1 MNGLERILATVT
13 GDEADYQP
21 FTMLLSLYGASL
33 IKCDTPT
40 YYRNP
45 ELWFEGQQAV
55 VDTFDPDIVISP
67 FSFPIEA
74 GAFGSELIFLNKYG
88 PNVRKPIITSLSQI
102 NSLRIPDFEKSEAI
116 KFFLRGNELL
126 SGKYKGNKAIASPI
140 HSPADLPSLLMGIEM
155 WIDTLLFHPE
165 HVDRIMQKTVEH
177 FVRLGNEFLASG
189 TTFLVVPVNFT
200 NPMMITEKMFSK
212 LLPYLESAFS
222 QINGP
227 IVIHNGGCKIMS
239 FIDRFVKLPSVI
251 ALVLEQTESFDEAR
265 RIIGDQIVLMG
276 NFDGPNFVNL
286 TKEKATDI
294 TLKILNNR
302 KNDKHF
308 IFATSNADIPYDTP
322 VETVKAVVDTIRNFR
337 KYVRVGSRESEDGR
351 PESISTRGAKYL

>member
-1 MNGLERILATVT
+1 MNSLERILAAVT
-13 GDEADYQP
+13 GDEADHQP

-33 IKCDTPT
+33 IKSDTFP
-40 YYRNP
+40 YYRDP
-45 ELWFEGQQAV
+45 ELWFDGQQAV
-55 VDTFDPDIVISP
+55 VDQFDPDILISP

-74 GAFGSELIFLNKYG
+74 EAFGSELVFLKNYA

-102 NSLRIPDFEKSEAI
+102 NSLTVPDFEKSKAI
-116 KFFLRGNELL
+116 QFFLKGNELL
-126 SGKYKGNKAIASPI
+126 SQHYKGNRAIASPI

-165 HVDRIMQKTVEH
+165 SVDQIMKKTVDH
-177 FVRLGNEFLASG
+177 FVRLGNEFLAGG

-200 NPMMITEKMFSK
+200 NPMMISEKIFSR

-222 QINGP
+222 QLKGP
-227 IVIHNGGCKIMS
+227 VVIHNGGCKIMG
-239 FIDRFVKLPSVI
+239 FIDRFAQLPNVI
-251 ALVLEQTESFDEAR
+251 ALVLEPTESFDKAR
-265 RIIGDQIVLMG
+265 LIIGDNLVLMG

-286 TKEKATDI
+286 SGEKATEL

-302 KNDKHF
+302 KADKHF

-322 VETVKAVVDTIRNFR
+322 VEIIRTVVDTIRGFK
-337 KYVRVGSRESEDGR
+337 KYD
-351 PESISTRGAKYL
+351 